1 MPAKAGISLSKMI
14 KVFYAALLLASA
26 SAFAQES
33 PFQFNGFVDTYHAVQ
48 TEHPHDFT
56 TSRTRLRAE
65 LRVDYENAYLFT
77 SLNGVHNSILED
89 RTGIQLQEAYFNY
102 QNDLVEF
109 KAGRQI
115 VVWGVADGLRV
126 TDLIS
131 PVDYTEFMSSDYD
144 DMRMAVDG
152 FRIKYPGERVNAEI
166 VYVPVPRYFQMPLSD
181 DSPWQPNLP
190 EKAGLDF
197 PEGPDA
203 KFKNGDFGTRL
214 SFFLSNLDFSISA
227 LHTHNQSPVSVV
239 EPVSRDSVVIH
250 GIHETMTMFGGDM
263 SIPIGEFVIRAE
275 VAEYFREALGYA
287 NSLDYAR
294 KNTFNALG
302 GIDWYAGNNWT
313 FMVQYLHKYIADY
326 SDELANEKN
335 SSEMTFRISKE
346 LLNNTLKLSLYGVFD
361 IDNLGYYGRA
371 SGDYSLTDQVMLSL
385 GYDHFGGKRGQ
396 LAGYKKNR
404 EVWAKAKYYF

>member
-1 MPAKAGISLSKMI
+1 MKMSLRAKRSVAKQSLI
-14 KVFYAALLLASA
+14 ALLLASA

-181 DSPWQPNLP
+181 DNPWQPNLP

-263 SIPIGEFVIRAE
+263 SMPIGEFVIRAE
-275 VAEYFREALGYA
+275 VAEYFREAHGYA

>member
-1 MPAKAGISLSKMI
+1 MNKNWLNGFLMI
-14 KVFYAALLLASA
+14 GVAAATA
-26 SAFAQES
+26 VAQES
-33 PFQFNGFVDTYHAVQ
+33 LFQFNGFVDTYHAVQ
-48 TEHPHDFT
+48 AEHPHDFT

-77 SLNGVHNSILED
+77 SLNGVHNSILDD
-89 RTGIQLQEAYFNY
+89 RTGVQLQEAYFNY

-152 FRIKYPGERVNAEI
+152 FRVKYPSERVNAEI
-166 VYVPVPRYFQMPLSD
+166 VYVPVPRYFQMPLGED
-181 DSPWQPNLP
+181 NPWRPNLP

-239 EPVSRDSVVIH
+239 EPVSMDSVVIH
-250 GIHETMTMFGGDM
+250 GIHETMTMFGGDLSM
-263 SIPIGEFVIRAE
+263 PIGEFVIRAE

-287 NSLDYAR
+287 NNLDYAR

-346 LLNNTLKLSLYGVFD
+346 LLNNTLKLSLYGMFD

>member
-1 MPAKAGISLSKMI
+1 MKMSLRAKRSVAKQSL
-14 KVFYAALLLASA
+14 VALLLASA

-48 TEHPHDFT
+48 AEHPHDFT

-77 SLNGVHNSILED
+77 SLNGVHNSILDD
-89 RTGIQLQEAYFNY
+89 RTGVQLQEAYFNY
-102 QNDLVEF
+102 QNELVEF

-152 FRIKYPGERVNAEI
+152 FRVKYPGERVNAEI
-166 VYVPVPRYFQMPLSD
+166 VYVPVPRYFQMPMGKD
-181 DSPWQPNLP
+181 NPWRPNLP

-239 EPVSRDSVVIH
+239 EPVSMDSVVIH

-263 SIPIGEFVIRAE
+263 SMPIGEFVIRAE

-287 NSLDYAR
+287 NNLDYAR

-346 LLNNTLKLSLYGVFD
+346 LLNNTLKLSLYGMFD

>member
-1 MPAKAGISLSKMI
+1 MNKNWLNGFLM
-14 KVFYAALLLASA
+14 VGVAAATA
-26 SAFAQES
+26 VAQES

-48 TEHPHDFT
+48 AEHPHDFT

-77 SLNGVHNSILED
+77 SLNGVHNSILDD
-89 RTGIQLQEAYFNY
+89 RTGVQLQEAYFNY
-102 QNDLVEF
+102 QNELVEF

-152 FRIKYPGERVNAEI
+152 FRVKYPGERVNAEV
-166 VYVPVPRYFQMPLSD
+166 VYVPVPRYFQMPLGED
-181 DSPWQPNLP
+181 NPWRPNLP

-239 EPVSRDSVVIH
+239 EPVSMDSVVIH

-263 SIPIGEFVIRAE
+263 SMPIGEFVIRAE

-287 NSLDYAR
+287 NNLDYAR

-346 LLNNTLKLSLYGVFD
+346 LLNNTLKLSLYGMFD

>member
-1 MPAKAGISLSKMI
+1 MI
-14 KVFYAALLLASA
+14 GVAAATA
-26 SAFAQES
+26 VAQES

-48 TEHPHDFT
+48 TQHPHDFT

-77 SLNGVHNSILED
+77 SLNGVHNSILDD
-89 RTGIQLQEAYFNY
+89 RTGVQLQEAYFNY

-152 FRIKYPGERVNAEI
+152 FRVKYPGERVNAEI
-166 VYVPVPRYFQMPLSD
+166 VYVPVPRYFQMPLGED
-181 DSPWQPNLP
+181 NPWRPNLL

-197 PEGPDA
+197 PKGPDA

-239 EPVSRDSVVIH
+239 EPVSMDSVVIH
-250 GIHETMTMFGGDM
+250 VIHETMTMFGGDM
-263 SIPIGEFVIRAE
+263 SMPIGEFVIRAE

-287 NSLDYAR
+287 NNLDYAR

-346 LLNNTLKLSLYGVFD
+346 LLNNTLKLSLYGMFD

>member
-1 MPAKAGISLSKMI
+1 MSKIWWLVAGT
-14 KVFYAALLLASA
+14 LASLA
-26 SAFAQES
+26 MAQES
-33 PFQFNGFVDTYHAVQ
+33 PFQFNGFVDTYHAIQ
-48 TEHPHDFT
+48 TEWPHDFT

-65 LRVDYENAYLFT
+65 LRVDYENAYLFA
-77 SLNGVHNSILED
+77 SLNGIHNSILDD

-102 QNDLVEF
+102 SNSFVEIR
-109 KAGRQI
+109 AGRQI

-152 FRIKYPGERVNAEI
+152 IRIKYPGERVNAEV
-166 VYVPVPRYFQMPLSD
+166 VYVPVPRYFQMPIGED
-181 DSPWQPNLP
+181 NPWRPDLP
-190 EKAGLDF
+190 EKASFDF
-197 PEGPDA
+197 PEGPEPR
-203 KFKNGDFGTRL
+203 FKNGDFGTRV

-227 LHTHNQSPVSVV
+227 LHTHNQSPVTVAGYA
-239 EPVSRDSVVIH
+239 PVKDSIVIR

-263 SIPIGEFVIRAE
+263 SMPLGEFVLRLEI
-275 VAEYFREALGYA
+275 AEYLNEALGYA
-287 NSLDYAR
+287 NNLDYAR

-302 GIDWYAGNNWT
+302 GIDWYAGDNWT

-326 SDELANEKN
+326 SDELAAEKN
-335 SSEMTFRISKE
+335 SSQVTFRISKE
-346 LLNNTLKLSLYGVFD
+346 LLNNTLKLALYGMFD
-361 IDNLGYYGRA
+361 IDNLGFYARV
-371 SGDYSLTDQVMLSL
+371 SGDYALSDQVTLSL

-396 LAGYKKNR
+396 LAGYDKNR

>member
-1 MPAKAGISLSKMI
+1 MNKI
-14 KVFYAALLLASA
+14 AAFTIVAASV
-26 SAFAQES
+26 AFAQES

-48 TEHPHDFT
+48 TKHPHDFT

-89 RTGIQLQEAYFNY
+89 RTGVQLQEAYFNY
-102 QNDLVEF
+102 QNDFLEIR
-109 KAGRQI
+109 AGRQI

-144 DMRMAVDG
+144 DMRIAVDG
-152 FRIKYPGERVNAEI
+152 FRLKYPGERVNAEI
-166 VYVPVPRYFQMPLSD
+166 VYVPVPRYFQMPLGED
-181 DSPWQPNLP
+181 NPWRPNLP

-203 KFKNGDFGTRL
+203 KFKNGDFGTRV
-214 SFFLSNLDFSISA
+214 SFFLSNLDFSIST

-239 EPVSRDSVVIH
+239 EPVSIDSVVIH
-250 GIHETMTMFGGDM
+250 GIHETMTMIGGDM
-263 SIPIGEFVIRAE
+263 SMPIGEFVLRAE
-275 VAEYFREALGYA
+275 IAEYFGEALGYA

-302 GIDWYAGNNWT
+302 GIDWYAGDNWT

-326 SDELANEKN
+326 SHNLAAEKN

-371 SGDYSLTDQVMLSL
+371 SGDYAVTDQVMISL

-404 EVWAKAKYYF
+404 ELWAKAKYYF

>member
-1 MPAKAGISLSKMI
+1 MNKIA
-14 KVFYAALLLASA
+14 VFTIVVASV
-26 SAFAQES
+26 AFAQES

-48 TEHPHDFT
+48 TQHPHDFT

-77 SLNGVHNSILED
+77 SLNGVHNGILED
-89 RTGIQLQEAYFNY
+89 RTGVQLQEAYFNY
-102 QNDLVEF
+102 QKDFLEIR
-109 KAGRQI
+109 AGRQI

-152 FRIKYPGERVNAEI
+152 FRIKYPGERMNAEV
-166 VYVPVPRYFQMPLSD
+166 VYVPVPRYFQMPLGED
-181 DSPWQPNLP
+181 NLWRPDLP

-203 KFKNGDFGTRL
+203 KFKNGDFGTRV

-239 EPVSRDSVVIH
+239 EPVSMDSVVIH
-250 GIHETMTMFGGDM
+250 GIHESMTMIGGDM
-263 SIPIGEFVIRAE
+263 SMPIGEFVLRAE
-275 VAEYFREALGYA
+275 VAEYFGEALGYA

-302 GIDWYAGNNWT
+302 GIDWYAGDNWT

-326 SDELANEKN
+326 SHNLAAEKN

-361 IDNLGYYGRA
+361 IDNLSYYGRA
-371 SGDYSLTDQVMLSL
+371 SGDYSVTDQVMLSL

-404 EVWAKAKYYF
+404 EIWAKAKYYF

>member
-1 MPAKAGISLSKMI
+1 MNKI
-14 KVFYAALLLASA
+14 AAFTIAVASV
-26 SAFAQES
+26 AFAQDS
-33 PFQFNGFVDTYHAVQ
+33 PFQLNGFVDTYHAVQ

-65 LRVDYENAYLFT
+65 LRVNYENAYLFT

-89 RTGIQLQEAYFNY
+89 RTGVQLQEAYFNY
-102 QNDLVEF
+102 SNSFLEIR
-109 KAGRQI
+109 AGRQI

-152 FRIKYPGERVNAEI
+152 FRIKYPGERMNAEV
-166 VYVPVPRYFQMPLSD
+166 VYVPVPRYFQMPLGED
-181 DSPWQPNLP
+181 NPWRPNLP

-203 KFKNGDFGTRL
+203 KFKNGDFGTRV

-239 EPVSRDSVVIH
+239 EPVSIDSVVIH
-250 GIHETMTMFGGDM
+250 GIHETMTMIGGDLSM
-263 SIPIGEFVIRAE
+263 PIGEFVLRAE
-275 VAEYFREALGYA
+275 IAEYFGEALGYA
-287 NSLDYAR
+287 NNLDYAR

-302 GIDWYAGNNWT
+302 GIDWYAGDNWT
-313 FMVQYLHKYIADY
+313 FMVQYLHKYIAGY
-326 SDELANEKN
+326 SHNLAAEKN

-371 SGDYSLTDQVMLSL
+371 SGDYSVTDQVMISL

-404 EVWAKAKYYF
+404 EIWAKAKYYF

>member
-1 MPAKAGISLSKMI
+1 MNKIA
-14 KVFYAALLLASA
+14 VFTIIVASV
-26 SAFAQES
+26 AFAQES

-48 TEHPHDFT
+48 TKHPHDFT

-77 SLNGVHNSILED
+77 SLNGVHNSILDD
-89 RTGIQLQEAYFNY
+89 RTGVQLQEAYFNY
-102 QNDLVEF
+102 QNELVEF

-152 FRIKYPGERVNAEI
+152 FRVKYPGERVNAEI
-166 VYVPVPRYFQMPLSD
+166 VYVPVPRYFQMPLGED
-181 DSPWQPNLP
+181 NPWRPNLP

-239 EPVSRDSVVIH
+239 EPVSMDSVVIH
-250 GIHETMTMFGGDM
+250 GIHETMTMFGGDISM
-263 SIPIGEFVIRAE
+263 PIGEFVIRAE

-302 GIDWYAGNNWT
+302 GIDWYAGNNWI

-346 LLNNTLKLSLYGVFD
+346 FLNNTLKLSLYGMFD

>member
-1 MPAKAGISLSKMI
+1 MNKITAFTIVVAGTVASLAM
-14 KVFYAALLLASA
+14 
-26 SAFAQES
+26 AQES
-33 PFQFNGFVDTYHAVQ
+33 PFQFNGFVDTYHAIQ
-48 TEHPHDFT
+48 TEWPHDFT

-65 LRVDYENAYLFT
+65 LRVDYENAYLFA
-77 SLNGVHNSILED
+77 SLNGIHNSILDD

-102 QNDLVEF
+102 SNSFVEIR
-109 KAGRQI
+109 AGRQI

-152 FRIKYPGERVNAEI
+152 IRIKYPGERVNAEV
-166 VYVPVPRYFQMPLSD
+166 VYVPVPRYFQMPIGKD
-181 DSPWQPNLP
+181 NPWRPDLP
-190 EKAGLDF
+190 EKASFDF
-197 PEGPDA
+197 PEGPEPR
-203 KFKNGDFGTRL
+203 FKNGDFGTRV

-227 LHTHNQSPVSVV
+227 LHTHNQSPVTVAGYD
-239 EPVSRDSVVIH
+239 PVKDSIVIR

-263 SIPIGEFVIRAE
+263 SMPLGEFVLRLEI
-275 VAEYFREALGYA
+275 AEYLDEALGYA
-287 NSLDYAR
+287 NNLDYAR

-302 GIDWYAGNNWT
+302 GIDWYAGDNWT

-326 SDELANEKN
+326 SDELAAEKN
-335 SSEMTFRISKE
+335 SSQVTFRISKE
-346 LLNNTLKLSLYGVFD
+346 LLNNTLKLALYGMFD
-361 IDNLGYYGRA
+361 IDNLGYYARV
-371 SGDYSLTDQVMLSL
+371 SGDYALSDQVTLSL

-396 LAGYKKNR
+396 LAGYDKNR

>member
-1 MPAKAGISLSKMI
+1 MNKIA
-14 KVFYAALLLASA
+14 VFTMVVAETVASV
-26 SAFAQES
+26 AFAQES

-48 TEHPHDFT
+48 TQHPHDFT

-65 LRVDYENAYLFT
+65 LRVDYENTYLFT

-89 RTGIQLQEAYFNY
+89 RTGVQLQEAYFNY

-109 KAGRQI
+109 KAGHQI

-144 DMRMAVDG
+144 DMRMAVD
-152 FRIKYPGERVNAEI
+152 E
-166 VYVPVPRYFQMPLSD
+166 
-181 DSPWQPNLP
+181 LP
-190 EKAGLDF
+190 EKASIDF

-203 KFKNGDFGTRL
+203 KFKNGDFGTRI

-239 EPVSRDSVVIH
+239 EPVSMDSVVIH
-250 GIHETMTMFGGDM
+250 GIHETMTMFGGDLSM
-263 SIPIGEFVIRAE
+263 PVGELVLRAE
-275 VAEYFREALGYA
+275 IAEYFGEALGYA

-302 GIDWYAGNNWT
+302 GIDWYAGDNWT
-313 FMVQYLHKYIADY
+313 FMVQYLHKYIAGY
-326 SDELANEKN
+326 SHNLAAEKN

-371 SGDYSLTDQVMLSL
+371 SGDYSVTDQVMLSL

-404 EVWAKAKYYF
+404 EIWAKAKYYF

>member
-1 MPAKAGISLSKMI
+1 MNKI
-14 KVFYAALLLASA
+14 AAFTIAVASV
-26 SAFAQES
+26 AFAQES

-48 TEHPHDFT
+48 TQHPHDFT

-89 RTGIQLQEAYFNY
+89 RTGVQLQEAYFNY
-102 QNDLVEF
+102 QNDFLEIR
-109 KAGRQI
+109 AGSQI

-152 FRIKYPGERVNAEI
+152 FRIKYPGERANAEI
-166 VYVPVPRYFQMPLSD
+166 VYVPVSRYFQMPLGED
-181 DSPWQPNLP
+181 NPWRPNLP

-197 PEGPDA
+197 PEGPEA
-203 KFKNGDFGTRL
+203 RFKNGDFGTRV

-239 EPVSRDSVVIH
+239 EPVSMDSVVIH
-250 GIHETMTMFGGDM
+250 GIHESMTMIGGDLSM
-263 SIPIGEFVIRAE
+263 PIGEFVLRAE
-275 VAEYFREALGYA
+275 IAEYFGEALGYA
-287 NSLDYAR
+287 SNLDYAR

-302 GIDWYAGNNWT
+302 GIDWYAGDNWT

-326 SDELANEKN
+326 SHNLAAEKN

-346 LLNNTLKLSLYGVFD
+346 LLNNTFKLSLYGVFD

-371 SGDYSLTDQVMLSL
+371 SGDYSVTDQVMISL

>member
-1 MPAKAGISLSKMI
+1 MSLRAKRSVAKQSL
-14 KVFYAALLLASA
+14 VALLLASA

-48 TEHPHDFT
+48 TQHPHDFT

-77 SLNGVHNSILED
+77 SLNGVHNSILDD
-89 RTGIQLQEAYFNY
+89 RTGVQLQEAYFNY

-152 FRIKYPGERVNAEI
+152 FRVKYPGERVNAEI
-166 VYVPVPRYFQMPLSD
+166 VYVPVPRYFQMPLSED
-181 DSPWQPNLP
+181 NPWRPNLP

-239 EPVSRDSVVIH
+239 EPVSKDSVVIH

-263 SIPIGEFVIRAE
+263 SMPIGEFVIRAE

-287 NSLDYAR
+287 NNLDYAR

-346 LLNNTLKLSLYGVFD
+346 LLNNTLKLSLYGMFD

>member
-1 MPAKAGISLSKMI
+1 MASGWWL
-14 KVFYAALLLASA
+14 VVGVAAATA
-26 SAFAQES
+26 VAQES

-48 TEHPHDFT
+48 AEHPHDFT

-77 SLNGVHNSILED
+77 SLNGVHNSILDD
-89 RTGIQLQEAYFNY
+89 RTGVQLQEAYFNY

-115 VVWGVADGLRV
+115 VVWGVADGLRI

-152 FRIKYPGERVNAEI
+152 FRVKYPGERVNAEI
-166 VYVPVPRYFQMPLSD
+166 VYVPVPRYFQMPLGED
-181 DSPWQPNLP
+181 NPWRPNLP

-263 SIPIGEFVIRAE
+263 SMPIGEFVIRAE

-287 NSLDYAR
+287 NNLDYAR

-346 LLNNTLKLSLYGVFD
+346 LLNNTLKFSLYGMFD

>member
-1 MPAKAGISLSKMI
+1 MVG
-14 KVFYAALLLASA
+14 VAAATA
-26 SAFAQES
+26 VAQES

-48 TEHPHDFT
+48 AEHPHDFT

-77 SLNGVHNSILED
+77 SLNGVHNSILDD
-89 RTGIQLQEAYFNY
+89 RTGVQLQEAYFNY

-152 FRIKYPGERVNAEI
+152 FRVKYPGERVNAEI
-166 VYVPVPRYFQMPLSD
+166 VYVPVPRYFQMPLGED
-181 DSPWQPNLP
+181 NPWRPNLP

-197 PEGPDA
+197 PKGPDA

-227 LHTHNQSPVSVV
+227 FHTHNQSPVSVV
-239 EPVSRDSVVIH
+239 EPVSMDSVVIH

-263 SIPIGEFVIRAE
+263 SMPIGEFVIRAE

-287 NSLDYAR
+287 NNLDYAR

-346 LLNNTLKLSLYGVFD
+346 LLNNTLKLSLYGMFD

>member
-1 MPAKAGISLSKMI
+1 MI
-14 KVFYAALLLASA
+14 GVAAATA
-26 SAFAQES
+26 VAQES

-48 TEHPHDFT
+48 TQHPHDFT

-77 SLNGVHNSILED
+77 SLNGVHNSILDD
-89 RTGIQLQEAYFNY
+89 RTGVQLQEAYFNY

-152 FRIKYPGERVNAEI
+152 FRVKYPGERVNAEI
-166 VYVPVPRYFQMPLSD
+166 VYVPVPRYFQMPLSED
-181 DSPWQPNLP
+181 NPWQPNLS
-190 EKAGLDF
+190 EKTGLDF

-239 EPVSRDSVVIH
+239 EPVSMDSVVIH

-263 SIPIGEFVIRAE
+263 SMPIGEFVIRAE

-287 NSLDYAR
+287 NNLDYAR

-346 LLNNTLKLSLYGVFD
+346 LLNNTLKLSLYGMFD

>member
-1 MPAKAGISLSKMI
+1 MNKI
-14 KVFYAALLLASA
+14 AAFTIAVASV
-26 SAFAQES
+26 AFAQES

-48 TEHPHDFT
+48 TQHPHDFT

-65 LRVDYENAYLFT
+65 RRVDYENAYLFT

-89 RTGIQLQEAYFNY
+89 RTGVQLQEAYFNY
-102 QNDLVEF
+102 QNDFLEIR
-109 KAGRQI
+109 AGSQI

-152 FRIKYPGERVNAEI
+152 FRIKYPGERANAEI
-166 VYVPVPRYFQMPLSD
+166 VYVPVSRYFQMPLGED
-181 DSPWQPNLP
+181 NPWRPNLP

-197 PEGPDA
+197 PEGPEA
-203 KFKNGDFGTRL
+203 RFKNGDFGTRV

-239 EPVSRDSVVIH
+239 EPVSMDSVVIH
-250 GIHETMTMFGGDM
+250 GIHESMTMIGGDLSM
-263 SIPIGEFVIRAE
+263 PIGEFVLRAE
-275 VAEYFREALGYA
+275 IAEYFGEALGYA
-287 NSLDYAR
+287 SNLDYAR

-302 GIDWYAGNNWT
+302 GIDWYAGDNWT

-326 SDELANEKN
+326 SHNLAAEKN

-346 LLNNTLKLSLYGVFD
+346 LLNNTFKLSLYGVFD

-371 SGDYSLTDQVMLSL
+371 SGDYSVTDQVMISL

>member
-1 MPAKAGISLSKMI
+1 MTKQSL
-14 KVFYAALLLASA
+14 AALLLATA
-26 SAFAQES
+26 STFAQDS

-48 TEHPHDFT
+48 TEWPHDFT

-89 RTGIQLQEAYFNY
+89 RTGVQLQEAYFNY
-102 QNDLVEF
+102 QNDFLEIR
-109 KAGRQI
+109 AGRQI
-115 VVWGVADGLRV
+115 VVWGVADGFRV

-152 FRIKYPGERVNAEI
+152 IRIKYPGERVNAEI
-166 VYVPVPRYFQMPLSD
+166 VYVPVPRYFQMPIGED
-181 DSPWQPNLP
+181 NPWRPDLP
-190 EKAGLDF
+190 ENASFDF
-197 PEGPDA
+197 PEGPEPRL
-203 KFKNGDFGTRL
+203 KNGDFGTRV

-227 LHTHNQSPVSVV
+227 LHTHNQSPVTVAGYD
-239 EPVSRDSVVIH
+239 PIKDSIIIH

-263 SIPIGEFVIRAE
+263 SMPLGEFVLRLEI
-275 VAEYFREALGYA
+275 AEYLDEALGYA
-287 NSLDYAR
+287 NNLDYAR

-302 GIDWYAGNNWT
+302 GIDWYAGDNWT

-326 SDELANEKN
+326 SDELAAEQN
-335 SSEMTFRISKE
+335 SSQVTFRISKE
-346 LLNNTLKLSLYGVFD
+346 LLNNTLKLALYGMFD
-361 IDNLGYYGRA
+361 IDNLGYYARV
-371 SGDYSLTDQVMLSL
+371 SGDYALSDQVTLSL

-396 LAGYKKNR
+396 LAWYDKNR

>member
-1 MPAKAGISLSKMI
+1 MNKIA
-14 KVFYAALLLASA
+14 VFTIIVASV
-26 SAFAQES
+26 AFAQES

-48 TEHPHDFT
+48 TKHPHDFT

-77 SLNGVHNSILED
+77 SLNGVHNSILDD
-89 RTGIQLQEAYFNY
+89 RTGVQLQEAYFNY
-102 QNDLVEF
+102 QNELVEF

-152 FRIKYPGERVNAEI
+152 FRVKYPGERVNAEI
-166 VYVPVPRYFQMPLSD
+166 VYVPVPRYFQMPLGED
-181 DSPWQPNLP
+181 NPWHPNLP

-239 EPVSRDSVVIH
+239 EPVSMDSVVIH
-250 GIHETMTMFGGDM
+250 GIHETMTMFGGDISM
-263 SIPIGEFVIRAE
+263 PIGEFVIRAE

-302 GIDWYAGNNWT
+302 GIDWYAGNNWI

-346 LLNNTLKLSLYGVFD
+346 FLNNTLKLSLYGMFD

>member
-1 MPAKAGISLSKMI
+1 MNKI
-14 KVFYAALLLASA
+14 AAFTIVVASV
-26 SAFAQES
+26 AFAQES

-77 SLNGVHNSILED
+77 SLNGVHNSILDD

-102 QNDLVEF
+102 QNDFVEF

-152 FRIKYPGERVNAEI
+152 FRVKYPGERVNAEI
-166 VYVPVPRYFQMPLSD
+166 VYVPVPRYFQMPLGED
-181 DSPWQPNLP
+181 NPWRPDLP

-203 KFKNGDFGTRL
+203 KFKNGDFGTRV

-239 EPVSRDSVVIH
+239 EPVSMDSVVIH
-250 GIHETMTMFGGDM
+250 GIHETMTMVGGDM
-263 SIPIGEFVIRAE
+263 SMPVGEFVFRAE
-275 VAEYFREALGYA
+275 FAEYFGEALGYA

-302 GIDWYAGNNWT
+302 GIDWYAGDNWT

-326 SDELANEKN
+326 SHDLAPEKN

-371 SGDYSLTDQVMLSL
+371 SGDYSVTDQVMISL

>member
-1 MPAKAGISLSKMI
+1 
-14 KVFYAALLLASA
+14 
-26 SAFAQES
+26 
-33 PFQFNGFVDTYHAVQ
+33 
-48 TEHPHDFT
+48 
-56 TSRTRLRAE
+56 
-65 LRVDYENAYLFT
+65 
-77 SLNGVHNSILED
+77 
-89 RTGIQLQEAYFNY
+89 
-102 QNDLVEF
+102 
-109 KAGRQI
+109 
-115 VVWGVADGLRV
+115 
-126 TDLIS
+126 
-131 PVDYTEFMSSDYD
+131 
-144 DMRMAVDG
+144 
-152 FRIKYPGERVNAEI
+152 
-166 VYVPVPRYFQMPLSD
+166 MPLGED
-181 DSPWQPNLP
+181 NPWRPNLP

-239 EPVSRDSVVIH
+239 EHVSRDSVVIH
-250 GIHETMTMFGGDM
+250 GIHETMTIFGGDM
-263 SIPIGEFVIRAE
+263 SMPIGEFVIRAE

-287 NSLDYAR
+287 NNLDYAR

-346 LLNNTLKLSLYGVFD
+346 LLNNTLKLSLYGMFD

>member
-1 MPAKAGISLSKMI
+1 MKMSLRAKRSVAKQSL
-14 KVFYAALLLASA
+14 VALLLASA

-77 SLNGVHNSILED
+77 SLNGVHNSILND
-89 RTGIQLQEAYFNY
+89 RTGVQLQEAYFNY
-102 QNDLVEF
+102 QNELVEF

-152 FRIKYPGERVNAEI
+152 FRVKYPGERVNAEI
-166 VYVPVPRYFQMPLSD
+166 VYVPVPRYFQMPLGED
-181 DSPWQPNLP
+181 NPWRPNLP

-239 EPVSRDSVVIH
+239 EHVSRDSVVIH
-250 GIHETMTMFGGDM
+250 GIHETMTIFGGDM
-263 SIPIGEFVIRAE
+263 SMPIGEFVIRAE

-287 NSLDYAR
+287 NNLDYAR

-346 LLNNTLKLSLYGVFD
+346 LLNNTLKLSLYGMFD

>member
-1 MPAKAGISLSKMI
+1 MNKNWLNGFLMI
-14 KVFYAALLLASA
+14 GVAAAT
-26 SAFAQES
+26 AFAQES

-89 RTGIQLQEAYFNY
+89 HTGVQLQEAYFNY

-166 VYVPVPRYFQMPLSD
+166 VYVPVPRYFQMPLGED
-181 DSPWQPNLP
+181 NPWRPNLP

-239 EPVSRDSVVIH
+239 EPVSMDSVVIH

-263 SIPIGEFVIRAE
+263 SMPIGEFVIRAE

-346 LLNNTLKLSLYGVFD
+346 FLNNTLKLSLYGMFD